1 MTGPSAAATFTP
13 AGSLTVVAVPS
24 STSADH
30 AEITSGGT
38 TYVVELIQPDDTYP
52 IVIAVL
58 LVGPDEDSNP
68 QIVLTR
74 NGQVVETL

>member
-1 MTGPSAAATFTP
+1 VAA
-13 AGSLTVVAVPS
+13 PS

-38 TYVVELIQPDDTYP
+38 TYVIELIQLDDTYP

-68 QIVLTR
+68 QIVLTG